1 MTMTKEL
8 ESRLKLMQRFNQV
21 RNKRYDIQKI
31 YKDKIFVHNDI
42 MYATDGYIFVVAK
55 NLTEQK
61 DFSVFKCQ
69 NKNFT
74 YLDSTVQEVK
84 EDKIELRDG
93 EALECIIT
101 QFKHNTS
108 LSFDI
113 DFEGYPLPLK
123 LCNRWGSRE
132 QDKLTINFQTS
143 EAIFD
148 FCGGSDEM
156 GGVTGTYGDIIKNV
170 SGEIPEAPLKL
181 VCCNIIEIM
190 RQCKVKKIHIESY
203 PDRKQNTCKVG
214 DYTFYFMSRN

>member
-8 ESRLKLMQRFNQV
+8 EARLKLMQRFNQV
-21 RNKRYDIQKI
+21 SQASNKRYDR
-31 YKDKIFVHNDI
+31 KIFVHKDI

-84 EDKIELRDG
+84 EDKIGLRDG

-101 QFKHNTS
+101 QFNHNT

-113 DFEGYPLPLK
+113 DFDFEGYPLPLK
-123 LCNRWGSRE
+123 LCSRWGSRE

-148 FCGGSDEM
+148 FCGGSDKL

-170 SGEIPEAPLKL
+170 SGKIPEAPLKFF
-181 VCCNIIEIM
+181 CWNIIEIM
-190 RQCKVKKIHIESY
+190 RRCKVKKIHIEAY